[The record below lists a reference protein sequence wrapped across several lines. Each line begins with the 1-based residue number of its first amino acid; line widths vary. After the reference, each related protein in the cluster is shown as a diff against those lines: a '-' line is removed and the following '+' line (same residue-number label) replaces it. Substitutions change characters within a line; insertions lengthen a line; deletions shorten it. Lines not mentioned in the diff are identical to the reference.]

1 MEFDIATTNHCKV
14 RPRETFIFSKAPLN
28 QDVQHPTVRHST
40 FGLLTHCSVV
50 FLPQNLV

>member
-14 RPRETFIFSKAPLN
+14 RPRETFIFSKAS

-50 FLPQNLV
+50 FLP